1 MLSRFDASFI
11 AFFGTCSESLL
22 SFYLDTLLLSWLC
35 SRVRQKGKAAH
46 LKVTQ
51 ESQQIPHSRPETK
64 ATCLET
70 RTCVKVLLVG
80 RSAERLNPCFTNF
93 LAALDFIVSASN
105 IAIEQVNYSFTAV
118 LCTITKLI
126 SYLKWFSRKHR
137 GIVSDTVAS
146 GCRGEWTDIVCA
158 SCLWERLVR
167 LIFLPC
173 LCVQRR
179 KPQS

>member
-1 MLSRFDASFI
+1 M
-11 AFFGTCSESLL
+11 
-22 SFYLDTLLLSWLC
+22 
-35 SRVRQKGKAAH
+35 
-46 LKVTQ
+46 KVTQ

-80 RSAERLNPCFTNF
+80 RSAERLNSFFTNF

-118 LCTITKLI
+118 LRTITKLI

-137 GIVSDTVAS
+137 VIVSDTVAS
-146 GCRGEWTDIVCA
+146 GCRGE
-158 SCLWERLVR
+158 
-167 LIFLPC
+167 
-173 LCVQRR
+173 
-179 KPQS
+179 